1 MDARL
6 TLRPGAVPGEVVGE
20 VTVTRTPVI
29 FDFNAQN
36 FGSRDVGRWGGNA
49 RARFAGLTG
58 MGDLTTLSFYAT
70 PDFDEQKVVQ
80 ASHEVRVGG
89 EGLRLGASHT
99 YAWTRPDLTG
109 QIGRA
114 SCRERVCQ

>member
-1 MDARL
+1 MNARL

-58 MGDLTTLSFYAT
+58 MGALATLSFYAT

-80 ASHEVRVGG
+80 EYDEARAEERRVGKDG
-89 EGLRLGASHT
+89 VSRCSSRRSA
-99 YAWTRPDLTG
+99 YA
-109 QIGRA
+109 
-114 SCRERVCQ
+114 

>member
-1 MDARL
+1 MSFFFFPSRRL
-6 TLRPGAVPGEVVGE
+6 NTRCSLVIVVP
-20 VTVTRTPVI
+20 TCALPIFI

-36 FGSRDVGRWGGNA
+36 FGSRDVDRWGGNA

-58 MGDLTTLSFYAT
+58 MGDLTTVSFYAT

-89 EGLRLGASHT
+89 EGLRLRASYT
-99 YAWTRPDLTG
+99 YAWTRPD

-114 SCRERVCQ
+114 HV

>member
-36 FGSRDVGRWGGNA
+36 FGSGDVGRWGGNA

-58 MGDLTTLSFYAT
+58 MGDLTTLRFYVT
-70 PDFDEQKVVQ
+70 PDFDVQ
-80 ASHEVRVGG
+80 QLV
-89 EGLRLGASHT
+89 
-99 YAWTRPDLTG
+99 

-114 SCRERVCQ
+114 HVCTPVTNEQLVCRLLLEKTHAI